1 MSNRIRDEPSL
12 IKSHDFNEVQRFRKK
27 QTKVITLKTDPR
39 QKERSIKESPKG
51 LGKTKRKKQSYE
63 QK

>member
-1 MSNRIRDEPSL
+1 MKFKD
-12 IKSHDFNEVQRFRKK
+12 RKK
-27 QTKVITLKTDPR
+27 QTKVFTLKTNPR
-39 QKERSIKESPKG
+39 QKERNIKESPKG

>member
-1 MSNRIRDEPSL
+1 MKFKD
-12 IKSHDFNEVQRFRKK
+12 RKK
-27 QTKVITLKTDPR
+27 QTKVFTLKTDPR

-51 LGKTKRKKQSYE
+51 LGKIKRKKERHE